1 MTRSDDCLSNC
12 NQDVIPQLMA
22 YANYINQEA
31 RLSGSTAY
39 WIKLLPWSRHAW
51 RWGNLFNAPSTG
63 PDPPDFDPDPPDPDP
78 PDEAHTAFVAT
89 LPRVIVPDH
98 MHAKCRPPLLPLPRV
113 FPALLTPPLRPLLP
127 FFKTLLP
134 PPLARAAPAIIHDSM
149 FPLAAHIS
157 SIPPP
162 YECPS
167 VAFKI
172 PFPIFVPG
180 KLSEEVT

>member
-1 MTRSDDCLSNC
+1 MVCSDDCLSNC

-22 YANYINQEA
+22 YTNYINEEA
-31 RLSGSTAY
+31 RIG
-39 WIKLLPWSRHAW
+39 
-51 RWGNLFNAPSTG
+51 
-63 PDPPDFDPDPPDPDP
+63 
-78 PDEAHTAFVAT
+78 AT
-89 LPRVIVPDH
+89 LPTGSSFSPGQGTPGAGDISSMPRPMVQSLPTSILIHLTLILLMRRIQPLPCVIVPDTC
-98 MHAKCRPPLLPLPRV
+98 MPKYRPPLLPLPRLV

-127 FFKTLLP
+127 FLNTLLP

-149 FPLAAHIS
+149 CPLAAHIS